1 MNPYGSLSTERS
13 GAQTRRKQ
21 SGFTLIELLV
31 VIAIIAI
38 LAAILFPVFQKVRE
52 NARRASCQ
60 SNLKQMALAIVQY
73 GQDNDEL
80 YPVTSGVN
88 FNCSG
93 WASNGVYP
101 YVKSSGVYKCPDD
114 PTAPN
119 VNGAPISYAMNFNLI
134 NQGGKTASSLNH
146 QNAPASTVMLCEVQG
161 QNFTPGN
168 TNYDLSPSATM
179 DPGFWG
185 GQLPA
190 SSGQYATGS
199 SPGKPLTTIS
209 AGTVHTSGANYLACD
224 GHVKWLRPERLSGGI
239 DNTTGSGAAESA
251 TINGFTMGNAA
262 GTACMD
268 NLPADFG
275 NTGCPNPNTATMT
288 FSNI

>member
-1 MNPYGSLSTERS
+1 MKSSITLASNHSAVRVS
-13 GAQTRRKQ
+13 RRT
-21 SGFTLIELLV
+21 GFTLIELLV

-60 SNLKQMALAIVQY
+60 SNLKQIGLAIVQY

-88 FNCSG
+88 SNCSG
-93 WASNGVYP
+93 WAANGVYP
-101 YVKSSGVYKCPDD
+101 FIKSTEVFHCPDD
-114 PTAPN
+114 PTVKNPQ
-119 VNGAPISYAMNFNLI
+119 GLPISYAINFNLI
-134 NQGGKTASSLNH
+134 NQGGQTASTLNH
-146 QNAPASTVMLCEVQG
+146 QSAPASTVMVCEVQG
-161 QNFTPGN
+161 QNFTPN
-168 TNYDLSPSATM
+168 TGYDLSPSATM

-199 SPGKPLTTIS
+199 SPGKPLTTIAS
-209 AGTVHTSGANYLACD
+209 GAVHTGGSNYLASD

-239 DNTTGSGAAESA
+239 DNTTGPGAAESA
-251 TINGFTMGNAA
+251 TAGPNTMGSAA

-268 NLPADFG
+268 NLPSDFG
-275 NTGCPNPNTATMT
+275 NAGCPHPGTATMT